1 MAGESLCPLRL
12 CSCAGLATVLFLVGC
27 ESLQN
32 ASANGDTR
40 TLTMHHMHTG
50 EDITITYKRE
60 GRYDDAALE
69 KLNWFLR
76 DWRRQEQT
84 HMDPH
89 LLDLVWEANRDV
101 GGTEPIQIV
110 CGYRSPQ
117 TNAMLRRRSRGV
129 AQSSQHMQGRAM
141 DFYIPGVPLEELRYA
156 GLRLQRGGVGYY
168 PTSGSP
174 FVHLDTGRVRHWPRM
189 SDQQL
194 ARVLS
199 DRNLAHHRP
208 RAATTKV
215 ASAAHDGD
223 EDASAPATERKP
235 KRGLIAKL
243 FGFGEDGD
251 ADAAEGGSRG
261 DQLSVSGPQPTPAPT
276 VRPVQIVAALPLPPP
291 RPVRPAAQFELAS
304 APTPP
309 ADSPAPAPDM
319 IGVNGQRLVW
329 QPGPQGRPAIRPPAA
344 VEEQPQLLQGAD
356 LAAASPDTAVGL
368 AAVPA
373 AAIRDRVPAEVA
385 FAYAASPPP
394 DIAARS
400 VPPATT
406 RAIKQA
412 ALPAAALAPTHALPA
427 AITVPRSTVATPSPR
442 AGQSMDDPWLRGVVM
457 APSVHYS
464 MSVSILGAQNYR
476 YLRTFIY
483 KPPAAVAMAFNL
495 DPYSGMTSQSFD
507 GPAISFVQT
516 ITFSNR
522 TASLE

>member
-1 MAGESLCPLRL
+1 MAGESLCPLRV

-40 TLTMHHMHTG
+40 TLSMHHMHTG
-50 EDITITYKRE
+50 EDITITYKRD

-69 KLNWFLR
+69 KLSWFLR

-84 HMDPH
+84 RMDPH

-129 AQSSQHMQGRAM
+129 AQFSQHMQGRAM

-168 PTSGSP
+168 PSSGSP

-199 DRNLAHHRP
+199 DRKLAHHRP
-208 RAATTKV
+208 RATATKV
-215 ASAAHDGD
+215 ASASRDGD
-223 EDASAPATERKP
+223 EDASTLATERKP

-243 FGFGEDGD
+243 FGFGEEED
-251 ADAAEGGSRG
+251 AGAEEAGSRG
-261 DQLSVSGPQPTPAPT
+261 EQLSVSGPQPAPAPT
-276 VRPVQIVAALPLPPP
+276 VRPVQIAAALPLPPS
-291 RPVRPAAQFELAS
+291 RPVRPAAQFDLAS

-309 ADSPAPAPDM
+309 ADTPAPAPDM
-319 IGVNGQRLVW
+319 TAVNGERLVW
-329 QPGPQGRPAIRPPAA
+329 RPGPHGRPVIRPPAA
-344 VEEQPQLLQGAD
+344 VEEQPRLLRGAD
-356 LAAASPDTAVGL
+356 LAVASPDTTVGL
-368 AAVPA
+368 AALPA
-373 AAIRDRVPAEVA
+373 AAIRDRVPAELA
-385 FAYAASPPP
+385 LAYAASPPP
-394 DIAARS
+394 EVAARP

-406 RAIKQA
+406 RAVKQA
-412 ALPAAALAPTHALPA
+412 ALPAAAIAPAGALPA
-427 AITVPRSTVATPSPR
+427 TTAVPRSTLATPSPW
-442 AGQSMDDPWLRGVVM
+442 GQSIDNPWLRGVVM

-464 MSVSILGAQNYR
+464 MSVNILGAQDYR

-483 KPPAAVAMAFNL
+483 KPPSAVAMAFGL

-507 GPAISFVQT
+507 GPAISFVPT
-516 ITFSNR
+516 VTFSNR
-522 TASLE
+522 TASLD